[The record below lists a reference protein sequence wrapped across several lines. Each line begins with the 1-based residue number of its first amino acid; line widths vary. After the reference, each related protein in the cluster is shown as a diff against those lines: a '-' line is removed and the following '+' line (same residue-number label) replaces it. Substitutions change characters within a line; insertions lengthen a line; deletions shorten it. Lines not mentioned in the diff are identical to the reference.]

1 MNDAVRPRPT
11 TQSRKTRP
19 VHPVAPLVFAIVW
32 CLLITLLTGFQL
44 WWSGDALSER
54 SLAVVLI
61 FAAGS
66 FSGALF
72 ARAFSALCG
81 LFRPQPSARFAAML
95 IGLSTGTVGLSALL
109 HYLQFQS
116 YYSQWHSSP
125 FSRDGLNEIIMTG
138 ASSGYIFLVE
148 ATPLLLPWG
157 LILLLGAAWDYAVS
171 TR

>member
-1 MNDAVRPRPT
+1 MTDAARTRHRPPA
-11 TQSRKTRP
+11 RKARP
-19 VHPVAPLVFAIVW
+19 VHPMSPLLFAVLW
-32 CLLITLLTGFQL
+32 CILITGLAGFQL
-44 WWSGDALSER
+44 WRSGDALSER
-54 SLAVVLI
+54 SLAVILI

-66 FSGALF
+66 FAGALF
-72 ARAFSALCG
+72 ARAFCALCG
-81 LFRPQPSARFAAML
+81 LFRTQPSARFAAML

-109 HYLQFQS
+109 HYLQYQS

-125 FSRDGLNEIIMTG
+125 FSRDGLSEIIMTG

>member
-1 MNDAVRPRPT
+1 MTDAARTRQTRP
-11 TQSRKTRP
+11 SRKTRP
-19 VHPVAPLVFAIVW
+19 VHPISPLLFAVLW
-32 CLLITLLTGFQL
+32 CILITSLAAFQL
-44 WWSGDALSER
+44 WRSGIAISER

-72 ARAFSALCG
+72 ARAFCAICG
-81 LFRPQPSARFAAML
+81 FFRPQPSARFAAML
-95 IGLSTGTVGLSALL
+95 IGLSAGTVGLSALL

-116 YYSQWHSSP
+116 YYAQWHNSP
-125 FSRDGLNEIIMTG
+125 FSRAGLDEIIMTG

-157 LILLLGAAWDYAVS
+157 LILLLAAAWDYAVS